1 MNKKPKTPKAP
12 ETTDATPKYLPAPR
26 AVVVTTEHK
35 GVFFG
40 YVADESKLP
49 AQVTLTQA
57 RCAVRWLN
65 GRGFLGLSSVGPQQ
79 GSRVSPPTQSL
90 VIYKVTSVADC
101 STEAVKQWELGLWS

>member
-1 MNKKPKTPKAP
+1 MNKTPKTPENP
-12 ETTDATPKYLPAPR
+12 NATLDVKLPDPR
-26 AVVVTTEHK
+26 AVVVTTEHR

-49 AQVTLTQA
+49 AQITLTQA

-90 VIYKVTSVADC
+90 VVYKVTSVADC
-101 STEAVKQWELGLWS
+101 SAEAVKQWELGLWS

>member
-57 RCAVRWLN
+57 AARRALAMRIWRMLSCVSAVDHLN
-65 GRGFLGLSSVGPQQ
+65 GLVMLHSV
-79 GSRVSPPTQSL
+79 S
-90 VIYKVTSVADC
+90 A
-101 STEAVKQWELGLWS
+101 